1 MQIFNVKNLK
11 KYFNNGKSGNAETY
25 ALNGV
30 NFTVDEDEV
39 ISIIGPSG
47 SGKSTLLR
55 CLNML
60 ETPTSGEIYFK
71 GTDISKTSNIDVYR
85 QQIGMVFQHFNLFPH
100 MSVLDNMTLAPTKV
114 KGMTQE
120 MALEKAESILKRMGL
135 ENKLNDYPS
144 HLSGGQK
151 QRVAIAR
158 ALMMEPMVMLFDE
171 PTSALDPEM
180 IQEVLNVIKE
190 LSISGMTMVIVTHEM
205 RFSKEV
211 SSKVV
216 FMDNGIIV
224 ESGTSDDIFNNP
236 KSTRLRTFLS
246 KLNLQ

>member
-30 NFTVDEDEV
+30 NFTVDEGEV

-120 MALEKAESILKRMGL
+120 MALEKE
-135 ENKLNDYPS
+135 
-144 HLSGGQK
+144 
-151 QRVAIAR
+151 
-158 ALMMEPMVMLFDE
+158 
-171 PTSALDPEM
+171 TS
-180 IQEVLNVIKE
+180 
-190 LSISGMTMVIVTHEM
+190 
-205 RFSKEV
+205 
-211 SSKVV
+211 
-216 FMDNGIIV
+216 
-224 ESGTSDDIFNNP
+224 
-236 KSTRLRTFLS
+236 
-246 KLNLQ
+246 